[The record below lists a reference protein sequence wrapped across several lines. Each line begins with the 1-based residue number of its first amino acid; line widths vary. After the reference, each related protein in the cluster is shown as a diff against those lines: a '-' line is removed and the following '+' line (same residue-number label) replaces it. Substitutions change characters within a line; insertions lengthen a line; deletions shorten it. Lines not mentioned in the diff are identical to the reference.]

1 MPRLKLILA
10 EDDPAMLPR
19 FRSVLE
25 DKVAE
30 IAVVQSGWEMLALLS
45 ERPVD
50 LVVSDLRLPEPSG
63 IQVLSLARRLGFR
76 VPFLLI
82 TGAADDSALRRRAAT
97 IRATLL
103 QRPFSDADLVAA
115 IDALGRETT

>member
-45 ERPVD
+45 ERTAD
-50 LVVSDLRLPEPSG
+50 LVVSDLRMPEPSG

-82 TGAADDSALRRRAAT
+82 TGAADDPALRRRAAT
-97 IRATLL
+97 IGARLL
-103 QRPFSDADLVAA
+103 ERPFSDDDLVAA
-115 IDALGRETT
+115 IGTLGRERT